1 MDRVHAC
8 LDGKNLLEKV
18 CLCFCLSL
26 SFGKCIC
33 VNTYI
38 LSNCECPQ
46 CAFVS
51 CVLFLCIAPKVDEEV
66 DEGVQTEM
74 ERTEKIQFLGKD
86 EVEGENVESSLF
98 EELTQEVKTVKTS
111 GHCFGMKL

>member
-1 MDRVHAC
+1 MYMCDYIHFEH
-8 LDGKNLLEKV
+8 LL
-18 CLCFCLSL
+18 LSPICFLV
-26 SFGKCIC
+26 F
-33 VNTYI
+33 
-38 LSNCECPQ
+38 
-46 CAFVS
+46 
-51 CVLFLCIAPKVDEEV
+51 VLFLCIAPKVDEEV

>member
-1 MDRVHAC
+1 MHAC

-26 SFGKCIC
+26 SSDKCIC
-33 VNTYI
+33 VNAYI
-38 LSNCECPQ
+38 LSTCECPQ
-46 CAFVS
+46 YAFVS

-74 ERTEKIQFLGKD
+74 ENAEKITLLGKD
-86 EVEGENVESSLF
+86 EIEGENVESSLF
-98 EELTQEVKTVKTS
+98 EELTQEVKTVKTG
-111 GHCFGMKL
+111 GH

>member
-1 MDRVHAC
+1 MHAC

-26 SFGKCIC
+26 SSDKCIC
-33 VNTYI
+33 VNAYI
-38 LSNCECPQ
+38 LSTCECPQ
-46 CAFVS
+46 YAFVS

-74 ERTEKIQFLGKD
+74 EKTEKFPFLGKD
-86 EVEGENVESSLF
+86 EIEGGDVESSLF
-98 EELTQEVKTVKTS
+98 EELTQEVNTVKTG
-111 GHCFGMKL
+111 GH